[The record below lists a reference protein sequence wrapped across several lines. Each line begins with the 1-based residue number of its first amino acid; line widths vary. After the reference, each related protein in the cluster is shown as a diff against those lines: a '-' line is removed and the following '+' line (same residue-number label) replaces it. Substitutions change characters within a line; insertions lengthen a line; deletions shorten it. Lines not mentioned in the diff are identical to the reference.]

1 MFTLLDGKAV
11 CLTWLGGRVFD
22 CAPPAVCKELRAAV
36 ELAPI
41 TVRADDWIADAVR
54 HAHVESQ
61 RIARREALRTR
72 RTRDSLQGRSQ
83 NVINKHIMQG
93 RTWEIIYM
101 GACMYNRQTHARFI
115 PL

>member
-1 MFTLLDGKAV
+1 M
-11 CLTWLGGRVFD
+11 FD

-72 RTRDSLQGRSQ
+72 RTRDSLQGSTR
-83 NVINKHIMQG
+83 
-93 RTWEIIYM
+93 EIIKTYKSNCIQAISQYHVYI
-101 GACMYNRQTHARFI
+101 GTCTYYRQMYARFMHV